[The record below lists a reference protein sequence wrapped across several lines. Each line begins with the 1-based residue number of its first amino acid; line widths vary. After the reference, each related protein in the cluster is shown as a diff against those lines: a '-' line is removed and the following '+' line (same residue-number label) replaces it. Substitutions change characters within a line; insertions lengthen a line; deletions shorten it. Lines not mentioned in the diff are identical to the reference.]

1 MSRTTF
7 RGTLGSRLW
16 SCSRRCGD
24 PSALLHVYA
33 PFGQND
39 SFGLKQASLK
49 ARARLRYEQPSAG
62 AHDTMPG
69 NSFSAVTC
77 RHRMPGRAGAA
88 FQADRFR
95 ERSVGCYAAARNFFH
110 QVVNRIP
117 RRHCPLPLFFVADFP
132 EELLSKARSSEFR
145 SRLLS
150 QQIKHLRECEVMSGR
165 LLSSKSFSGRAA
177 RSSFV
182 PLTPFRGM
190 LQD

>member
-7 RGTLGSRLW
+7 CGTLGSRLW

-24 PSALLHVYA
+24 PSALLHVHA

-39 SFGLKQASLK
+39 TFCLKQASLK
-49 ARARLRYEQPSAG
+49 ARAGLRYEQPSAG

-77 RHRMPGRAGAA
+77 RHRMPGRAGAT

-110 QVVNRIP
+110 QAVNRIP
-117 RRHCPLPLFFVADFP
+117 RRHCPLPLFFLADFP

-150 QQIKHLRECEVMSGR
+150 LQIKHLSVCEVTSGR
-165 LLSSKSFSGRAA
+165 LPRSRAFSGRAA
-177 RSSFV
+177 RSLFV
-182 PLTPFRGM
+182 PLTPSRGM